1 MDNPKPFIRRRD
13 KFSSEWPIS
22 VVAADSVTSRI
33 MFRQSNAFAFY
44 KFGHTIS
51 EIHVGQRFGRH
62 VDRHTD
68 FQSAFRSPF
77 TAEIH
82 GFTEYQ
88 PRELIDVV
96 VLLERPNECVGR
108 HNAFFWWA

>member
-1 MDNPKPFIRRRD
+1 MDNPKPFMRRRD

-68 FQSAFRSPF
+68 VQSAFCSPF

-82 GFTEYQ
+82 RLAEYQ
-88 PRELIDVV
+88 PRELIDQAVI
-96 VLLERPNECVGR
+96 LKGPNKSVR
-108 HNAFFWWA
+108 SHNA